1 MRGPAFGRG
10 AGTPSFWHMA
20 FFQDPPTLKN
30 AFEDRALESFL
41 RHQLPPEV
49 FREVLPSL
57 ELMGALSAGPLRELA
72 MAHRLDE
79 PRYTPFDAWGRRVER
94 IEVNA
99 AWREYARVAAVHG
112 VVATA
117 FERRHGEYSRL
128 HQMALA
134 YLFAPSSQTY
144 TCPLAMTDGCARTL
158 ELAREDP
165 LCREALARLTSRD
178 PERAWT
184 SGQWMTERTGG
195 SDVGLSETV
204 ARLQADGSYRLYG
217 TKWFTSAIASEVA
230 LTLARPDGN
239 GPGGRGLALFFVRVR
254 SEDGHPNHLTVLRLK
269 DKLGTRHLPT
279 AEILLD
285 GTIAHALFGD
295 RDGVRHMATML
306 NVTRTW
312 NAVCSVAGMQRAI
325 ALARDYARRRVAFG
339 APLSEKPLHVETLA
353 DLSAEHEVLS
363 YLTLTEVLLLGRLEA
378 GMATP
383 NEKAVLSV
391 LLPLS
396 KLLTAKSA
404 VAVASE
410 VLECFGGAG
419 YVEDTGLPAMLR
431 DAQVLPIWEGTT
443 NVLSLE
449 TLRAFVREDAWE
461 PVLEAVKAGAGGATD
476 PSLVALSTLA
486 VDAAERAVSWARENN
501 ATNRG
506 VLEAGARRFAFAIGR
521 SIAVAFAIRH
531 AQTCLDVDGDRRP
544 IEAARRFAER
554 GLDALTGLQSDLA
567 VSRAL
572 ALGE

>member
-1 MRGPAFGRG
+1 M
-10 AGTPSFWHMA
+10 S
-20 FFQDPPTLKN
+20 FFQEPPTVRS
-30 AFEDRALESFL
+30 AMSEDRALESFL
-41 RHQLPPEV
+41 RHRLPPDV
-49 FREVLPSL
+49 FREVRPSL
-57 ELMGALSAGPLRELA
+57 DAMGELSAGRLRELA
-72 MAHRLDE
+72 MTHRLDE
-79 PRYTPFDAWGRRVER
+79 PQHTPFDAWGRRVDR
-94 IEVNA
+94 IEVNP
-99 AWREYARVAAVHG
+99 AWREYARVAAEHG
-112 VVATA
+112 IVATA

-158 ELAREDP
+158 ELAG
-165 LCREALARLTSRD
+165 EAALSRDVLPRLISRD
-178 PERAWT
+178 PEKAWT

-204 ARLQADGSYRLYG
+204 ARRQADGSYRLYG

-230 LTLARPDGN
+230 LTLGRPDGN
-239 GPGGRGLALFFVRVR
+239 GPGGKGLALFFVRVR
-254 SEDGHPNHLTVLRLK
+254 DESGYPNGLTVLRLK

-279 AEILLD
+279 AELLLD
-285 GTIAHALFGD
+285 GAVAHALFGD
-295 RDGVRHMATML
+295 RDGIRHMATML

-353 DLSAEHEVLS
+353 DLAAEHEVLS
-363 YLTLTEVLLLGRLEA
+363 YLTFTEVLLLGRLEA
-378 GMATP
+378 GSAPP
-383 NEKAVLSV
+383 NEKALLSV
-391 LLPLS
+391 LLPVS

-404 VAVASE
+404 VRVASE

-449 TLRAFVREDAWE
+449 TLRAFAREDAWQ
-461 PVLEAVKAGAGGATD
+461 PVLEAVKVGVGAARD
-476 PSLVALSTLA
+476 PSLVALAKAA
-486 VDAAERAVSWARENN
+486 VEALERTIGWARESA

-506 VLEAGARRFAFAIGR
+506 LLEAGARRFAFSVGR
-521 SIAVAFAIRH
+521 SLALAFAIQH
-531 AQTCLDVDGDRRP
+531 AETCFAVDGDRRP
-544 IEAARRFAER
+544 IEATRRFAEA
-554 GLDALTGLQSDLA
+554 GIDFLSGQQPNLA
-567 VSRAL
+567 ISRSL
-572 ALGE
+572 AFCD

>member
-1 MRGPAFGRG
+1 MP
-10 AGTPSFWHMA
+10 
-20 FFQDPPTLKN
+20 FFQEPPTLTN
-30 AFEDRALESFL
+30 AFSEDRALESFL
-41 RHQLPPEV
+41 RHRLPLDV
-49 FREVLPSL
+49 FREVRPSL
-57 ELMGALSAGPLRELA
+57 EEMGALSAGPLRDLA
-72 MAHRLDE
+72 TANRLEE
-79 PRYTPFDAWGRRVER
+79 PRHVPFDAWGRRVDR

-158 ELAREDP
+158 ELVGETPFSREV
-165 LCREALARLTSRD
+165 LSRLTNRD
-178 PERAWT
+178 PDKAWT

-204 ARLQADGSYRLYG
+204 ARPQSDGSYRLYG

-230 LTLARPDGN
+230 LTLGRPEGN
-239 GPGGRGLALFFVRVR
+239 GPGGKGLALFFVRVR
-254 SEDGHPNHLTVLRLK
+254 DENGYPNNLTVLRLK

-279 AEILLD
+279 AELLLD
-285 GTIAHALFGD
+285 GTVAQALFGD
-295 RDGVRHMATML
+295 RDGIRHMATML

-353 DLSAEHEVLS
+353 DIAAEHEVLS
-363 YLTLTEVLLLGRLEA
+363 YLVLTEVLLLGRLEA
-378 GMATP
+378 GIATP

-404 VAVASE
+404 VLVASE

-449 TLRAFVREDAWE
+449 TLRAFVREDAWR
-461 PVLEAVKAGAGGATD
+461 PVLEAVKAGAGAATD
-476 PSLVALSTLA
+476 PSLVALGATA
-486 VDAAERAVSWARENN
+486 VDAAERAVRWARETA

-506 VLEAGARRFAFAIGR
+506 LLEAGARRFAYAIGR
-521 SIAVAFAIRH
+521 SMALAFAVQH
-531 AQTCLDVDGDRRP
+531 AEACITVDRDRRP
-544 IEAARRFAER
+544 IEAVRRFTER
-554 GLDALTGLQSDLA
+554 GLDCLSGLQSDLA
-567 VSRAL
+567 VARAL
-572 ALGE
+572 AFGE